1 MASTLTNI
9 GYNSIAKILTMAV
22 GVVTSAIL
30 ARNLGADDYGV
41 VGIAMIVIGFL
52 GRFADIGM
60 GAALVQRQ
68 KIDDRA
74 LETAQTLNLLL
85 AIALTLCALFAA
97 PFTLIIFRNQAAPMV
112 VSVLAASF
120 LISAI
125 GFLPSALLTREMRFG
140 TLRVPLVTGA
150 VVRGVVS
157 VTCALAGWK
166 YWSLVVGTLV
176 GNLTTSVLLRAFRSV
191 KARWEVDQTV
201 GLELLRFGLP
211 LCFSS
216 LLVFLVFNIDNFVIG
231 SFMGTS
237 QLGYYTVALTW
248 ATYGCTTIYE
258 TVHSVL
264 FPRFSQ
270 IRQSRA
276 ELAKMYYRSLR
287 AVMFIAVMAN
297 AVLFAVADG
306 FLVTVL
312 GKGSPRWLPSLVPL
326 EILCVYGALRASME
340 PVGNVIMALG
350 QSKLLLR
357 AVILPVIAELCLL
370 PFVTVKWGLPGAAC
384 LVTGAYALQWIIY
397 GPFLSR
403 QFDANVEQIL
413 KIAVPI
419 MVAAVS
425 AVLSSRAFHL
435 AAPLSWTAIM
445 LRSAM
450 ACAVFVVVHELLS
463 RGAIL
468 SEISSLMKS
477 KTRGVGGAP
486 KGSTIQRSA
495 TGPGII

>member
-9 GYNSIAKILTMAV
+9 GYNSIAKVLTMAV

-60 GAALVQRQ
+60 GAALVQRRN
-68 KIDDRA
+68 IDDHA
-74 LETAQTLNLLL
+74 LATAQTLNLLL
-85 AIALTLCALFAA
+85 AAALTLCALLAA
-97 PFTLIIFRNQAAPMV
+97 PFTPIIFKNQAAPMV
-112 VSVLAASF
+112 VSVLAGSF
-120 LISAI
+120 FISAI

-176 GNLTTSVLLRAFRSV
+176 GNLTTSVLLRVFRSV
-191 KARWEVDQTV
+191 RAKWRIDKTV
-201 GLELLRFGLP
+201 GLELLHFGLP

-237 QLGYYTVALTW
+237 QLGFYTVAFTW
-248 ATYGCTTIYE
+248 ATYGCATIYE
-258 TVHSVL
+258 TVHTVL

-270 IRQSRA
+270 VQQSRA
-276 ELAKMYYRSLR
+276 ELAGMYYRSLR

-312 GKGSPRWLPSLVPL
+312 GKGSPRWLPSLLPL

-350 QSKLLLR
+350 QSKLILR
-357 AVILPVIAELCLL
+357 AVILPVIVELCLL
-370 PFVTVKWGLPGAAC
+370 PFVTLKWGLSGAAC

-403 QFDANVEQIL
+403 ELGTSVGRIL
-413 KIAVPI
+413 KLAAPI
-419 MVAAVS
+419 VIAAVS
-425 AVLSSRAFHL
+425 AVLISRALHL
-435 AAPLSWTAIM
+435 AVPLSWTAIM
-445 LRSAM
+445 LRSAV
-450 ACAVFVVVHELLS
+450 ACATFVVIHELLS
-463 RGAIL
+463 GGAVL
-468 SEISSLMKS
+468 SEIRLVVKS
-477 KTRGVGGAP
+477 RAQRVSRAP
-486 KGSTIQRSA
+486 EECTI
-495 TGPGII
+495 